1 MAVEGGVAG
10 VMEVGGGGFGK
21 FIMAYIRSIDLQLRR
36 GRKLHPRHYIDARAL
51 GEIKSSYSGQRCS
64 PGPAVIGGRSCFGG
78 VMRRSLY
85 VPKARNG
92 RSPVTG

>member
-1 MAVEGGVAG
+1 MVLGNLSWLIFVALACNFEGG
-10 VMEVGGGGFGK
+10 E
-21 FIMAYIRSIDLQLRR
+21 S
-36 GRKLHPRHYIDARAL
+36 LHPRHYIDARAL

-85 VPKARNG
+85 VPKAWNG
-92 RSPVTG
+92 RSPVPG